1 MPASQVR
8 SVAVLT
14 GAGISAESG
23 VPTFRG
29 KDGLWRSHRAED
41 LATPGAFRRDPRLVW
56 EWYDWRRG
64 LIGGCEPNAAHGTVV
79 DIESC
84 FDVFTLITQNV
95 DGLHRLAGSREVVEL
110 HGNIW
115 GLRCTEGCRPNWE
128 DRTVPLVEIPP
139 RCPSC
144 GALARPNVVWFG
156 ESLPADALDAAF
168 AAAQTCEVMLVIGT
182 SALVNPAASLPLVA
196 MQHGAYVVE
205 VNPHPTPLSDL
216 VDEAIREPAASS
228 LPGWWRDWQSEG

>member
-1 MPASQVR
+1 M
-8 SVAVLT
+8 
-14 GAGISAESG
+14 
-23 VPTFRG
+23 
-29 KDGLWRSHRAED
+29 
-41 LATPGAFRRDPRLVW
+41 
-56 EWYDWRRG
+56 
-64 LIGGCEPNAAHGTVV
+64 
-79 DIESC
+79 
-84 FDVFTLITQNV
+84 

-216 VDEAIREPAASS
+216 VDEAIREPAANS

>member
-1 MPASQVR
+1 M
-8 SVAVLT
+8 
-14 GAGISAESG
+14 
-23 VPTFRG
+23 
-29 KDGLWRSHRAED
+29 
-41 LATPGAFRRDPRLVW
+41 
-56 EWYDWRRG
+56 
-64 LIGGCEPNAAHGTVV
+64 
-79 DIESC
+79 
-84 FDVFTLITQNV
+84 
-95 DGLHRLAGSREVVEL
+95 
-110 HGNIW
+110 
-115 GLRCTEGCRPNWE
+115 
-128 DRTVPLVEIPP
+128 
-139 RCPSC
+139 
-144 GALARPNVVWFG
+144 VWFG